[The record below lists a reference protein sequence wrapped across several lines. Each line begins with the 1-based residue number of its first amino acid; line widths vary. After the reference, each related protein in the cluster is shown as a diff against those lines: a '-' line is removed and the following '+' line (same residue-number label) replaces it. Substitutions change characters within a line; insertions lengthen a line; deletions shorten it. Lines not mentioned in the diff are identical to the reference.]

1 MHQRWNDSILRFEI
15 AMIRL
20 LPQQTTT
27 LQRRLTL
34 AIFIKDNFLFWLQNE
49 TAYSDWCCNVTAIF
63 DFLAAEHLSDQKK
76 NYFWTSWMF
85 FGISRNN
92 IFWPVWKFSRCSYY
106 RYWHSKHVFCV
117 LSNEIR
123 SARFVVVYFLL
134 QQWNTQV
141 QFRLAAV
148 YNVNTFIQFFWSL
161 TDFII
166 CRLSYK
172 RMTIKYNTSC
182 FETKDPSLITAQ
194 FPLKVTGKNCEH
206 VNIKLFS
213 TTKLW

>member
-1 MHQRWNDSILRFEI
+1 MKKAPKVSKKCPNGAKSLNYQIWSPSGAGWHLSSPEIYSKEEKIPLWTAVYKNVEDGMHQRWNDSILRFEI

-92 IFWPVWKFSRCSYY
+92 IFLAGLK
-106 RYWHSKHVFCV
+106 VF
-117 LSNEIR
+117 EM
-123 SARFVVVYFLL
+123 FLL
-134 QQWNTQV
+134 LVLTQ
-141 QFRLAAV
+141 
-148 YNVNTFIQFFWSL
+148 
-161 TDFII
+161 
-166 CRLSYK
+166 
-172 RMTIKYNTSC
+172 
-182 FETKDPSLITAQ
+182 
-194 FPLKVTGKNCEH
+194 
-206 VNIKLFS
+206 
-213 TTKLW
+213 